1 MLFFLKTNHFF
12 RFERQIQ
19 TLKKFLL
26 IFKDCC
32 IIICHMKNTNQ
43 NTIAVISTPLSSGA
57 ISVVRMS
64 GSEAVQIADKVF
76 KTKSGKTPS
85 SFTPRMMTFG
95 TFDAKDFKEKAL
107 CVVFKAP
114 NSFTGEDIV
123 EFQCHGGV
131 TLTKGILATLIE
143 NGARLALPG
152 EFTKRAFVNGKMALS
167 DAEGMMDMINAESE
181 AEIRAGYN
189 LLSGELSKTA
199 FSAQKELVDILS
211 EIEVSFDYPE
221 ETILYITKSNAKNRL
236 EEISRTLEKVLKTA
250 SAGKMIKN
258 GVNVAIVGKPNVG
271 KSSLLNKL
279 VMDEKAI
286 VTPIAGTT
294 RDVIESQLIING
306 LKFNL
311 YDTAGIHNTE
321 DQIEKIGVDKAK
333 NIIKGADI
341 VLFVKDSDSHDDEDD
356 EVEELLK
363 KHKHL
368 IIVNKCDKLKTFKD
382 SEDTIHVSALK
393 GENIEKISEKLYA
406 LACQDKAMQAG
417 LMVASERHISAL
429 KSAKENIDSA
439 LQEIDN
445 FTLDLITIDLNL
457 AYQAL
462 GEITG
467 STTSEEIIDAIFSKF
482 CLGK

>member
-1 MLFFLKTNHFF
+1 
-12 RFERQIQ
+12 
-19 TLKKFLL
+19 
-26 IFKDCC
+26 
-32 IIICHMKNTNQ
+32 MKNLVK
-43 NTIAVISTPLSSGA
+43 NTIAAISTPLSSGA
-57 ISVVRMS
+57 ISIVRMS
-64 GSEAVQIADKVF
+64 GEDAVKIADKVF
-76 KTKSGKTPS
+76 QTKSGKKPS
-85 SFTPRMMTFG
+85 TFTPRMMTFG
-95 TFDAKDFKEKAL
+95 TFTANAFKEQAL

-131 TLTKGILATLIE
+131 TLTKGILQTLIA
-143 NGARLALPG
+143 NGAKMAQPG
-152 EFTKRAFVNGKMALS
+152 EFTKRAFMNGKMALS
-167 DAEGMMDMINAESE
+167 DAEGMMDMINASSE

-221 ETILYITKSNAKNRL
+221 ETILYITKSNAKERL
-236 EEISRTLEKVLKTA
+236 VSLSNTLEKVLKTS
-250 SAGKMIKN
+250 SAGQMIKN

-294 RDVIESQLIING
+294 RDVIEASLSING

-311 YDTAGIHNTE
+311 YDTAGIHETK
-321 DQIEKIGVDKAK
+321 DQVEQIGVDKAK
-333 NIIKGADI
+333 NTIKGADI
-341 VLFVKDSDSHDDEDD
+341 VLFVKDSDNQTEEDK
-356 EVEELLK
+356 EVEDLLK
-363 KHKHL
+363 THKH
-368 IIVNKCDKLKTFKD
+368 IIIINKSDKLKTYKD
-382 SEDTIHVSALK
+382 IANTIHISALK
-393 GENIEKISEKLYA
+393 GENIDKVADKLYN
-406 LACQDKAMQAG
+406 LACEDKSMQEG
-417 LMVASERHISAL
+417 LMVANQRHIDAL
-429 KSAKENIDSA
+429 QTAKDNIDNA
-439 LQEIDN
+439 IAEIDN

-467 STTSEEIIDAIFSKF
+467 STTSEDIINAIFSKF

>member
-1 MLFFLKTNHFF
+1 
-12 RFERQIQ
+12 
-19 TLKKFLL
+19 
-26 IFKDCC
+26 
-32 IIICHMKNTNQ
+32 MKSIMNQ
-43 NTIAVISTPLSSGA
+43 TIAVISTPLSSGA
-57 ISVVRMS
+57 ISIVRMS
-64 GSEAVQIADKVF
+64 GPQAVEIADKVF
-76 KTKSGKTPS
+76 VAKNGKTPS
-85 SFTPRMMTFG
+85 GFTPRMMMFG
-95 TFDAKDFKEKAL
+95 NFKAENFEEQAL

-114 NSFTGEDIV
+114 YSFTGEDIV

-131 TLTKGILATLIE
+131 TLTKGILSTLL
-143 NGARLALPG
+143 NKGARLAQPG
-152 EFTKRAFVNGKMALS
+152 EFTKRAFMNGKMALS

-199 FSAQKELVDILS
+199 FSAQKDLIDILS

-221 ETILYITKSNAKNRL
+221 ETILYITKSNAKQRL
-236 EEISRTLEKVLKTA
+236 VELSGTLDSVLKTS
-250 SAGKMIKN
+250 SAGQMIKN

-294 RDVIESQLIING
+294 RDVIEATLFING

-311 YDTAGIHNTE
+311 YDTAGIHETQ

-341 VLFVKDSDSHDDEDD
+341 VLFVKDSDNFDDDD
-356 EVEELLK
+356 KQVEQQLK
-363 KHKHL
+363 NQKH
-368 IIVNKCDKLKTFKD
+368 IIVINKADKLKAYKD
-382 SEDTIHVSALK
+382 TDQTIHISALK
-393 GENIEKISEKLYA
+393 GENIEKLINKLYS
-406 LACQDKAMQAG
+406 LACEDKAMQDG
-417 LMVASERHISAL
+417 LMIASERHITAL
-429 KSAKENIDSA
+429 KQAKDNIDNA
-439 LQEIDN
+439 IQEIDN

-457 AYQAL
+457 AYQAF

>member
-1 MLFFLKTNHFF
+1 
-12 RFERQIQ
+12 
-19 TLKKFLL
+19 
-26 IFKDCC
+26 
-32 IIICHMKNTNQ
+32 MKNTTS

-64 GSEAVQIADKVF
+64 GPESVKIADKVF
-76 KTKSGKTPS
+76 KTKDNMHPS

-95 TFDAKDFKEKAL
+95 TFDAKKFKEKAL
-107 CVVFKAP
+107 CVVFKTP

-123 EFQCHGGV
+123 EFHCHGGV
-131 TLTKGILATLIE
+131 TLTKGILSALLE
-143 NGARLALPG
+143 SGARLALPG
-152 EFTKRAFVNGKMALS
+152 EFTKRAFMNGKMALS

-181 AEIRAGYN
+181 AEIRAGFN

-199 FSAQKELVDILS
+199 FSVQKELVDILS

-221 ETILYITKSNAKNRL
+221 ETILFITKNNVKSRL
-236 EEISRTLEKVLKTA
+236 EKISQTLDKILKTS
-250 SAGKMIKN
+250 SAGQMVKN
-258 GVNVAIVGKPNVG
+258 GVSVAIVGKPNVG

-294 RDVIESQLIING
+294 RDVIEAQLVING

-311 YDTAGIHNTE
+311 FDTAGIHETK

-341 VLFVKDSDSHDDEDD
+341 VLFVKDSDTEDDEDK
-356 EVEELLK
+356 EVKQLLET
-363 KHKHL
+363 HKHL
-368 IIVNKCDKLKTFKD
+368 IIINKSDKLSSFKD
-382 SEDTIHVSALK
+382 SDDTIHVSALK

-406 LACQDKAMQAG
+406 LACEDKAMQSG

-429 KSAKENIDSA
+429 KSAKENIDNA
-439 LQEIDN
+439 LQEIEN

-457 AYQAL
+457 AYQSL

>member
-1 MLFFLKTNHFF
+1 
-12 RFERQIQ
+12 
-19 TLKKFLL
+19 
-26 IFKDCC
+26 
-32 IIICHMKNTNQ
+32 MKNLCS
-43 NTIAVISTPLSSGA
+43 NTIAAISTPLSSGA

-64 GSEAVQIADKVF
+64 GQEAVQIADKVF
-76 KTKSGKTPS
+76 STKDGRTPS

-95 TFDAKDFKEKAL
+95 TFDAGSFKEKAL

-114 NSFTGEDIV
+114 HSFTGEDIV

-131 TLTKGILATLIE
+131 TLTKGILQALL
-143 NGARLALPG
+143 NSGAVLAKPG
-152 EFTKRAFVNGKMALS
+152 EFTKRAFMNGKMALS

-236 EEISRTLEKVLKTA
+236 EELSKTLDKVLKTS
-250 SAGKMIKN
+250 SAGQMVKN
-258 GVNVAIVGKPNVG
+258 GVSVAIVGKPNVG

-294 RDVIESQLIING
+294 RDVIEATLSING

-311 YDTAGIHNTE
+311 YDTAGIHETK

-341 VLFVKDSDSHDDEDD
+341 VLFVKDSDNFDK
-356 EVEELLK
+356 EVEDLLK

-368 IIVNKCDKLKTFKD
+368 IIINKSDKLKNFKD
-382 SEDTIHVSALK
+382 TEDTIHVSALK
-393 GENIEKISEKLYA
+393 GENIEKVANKLYS
-406 LACQDKAMQAG
+406 LACEDKAMQDG

-429 KSAKENIDSA
+429 KQAKENIDNA
-439 LQEIDN
+439 IAEIDN

-467 STTSEEIIDAIFSKF
+467 STTSEDIIDAIFSKF

>member
-1 MLFFLKTNHFF
+1 
-12 RFERQIQ
+12 
-19 TLKKFLL
+19 
-26 IFKDCC
+26 
-32 IIICHMKNTNQ
+32 MKNTNS

-64 GSEAVQIADKVF
+64 GTEAVQIADKVF
-76 KTKSGKTPS
+76 QTKDGKKPS

-95 TFDAKDFKEKAL
+95 TFDAKKFKEKAL

-131 TLTKGILATLIE
+131 TLTKGILSSLLE

-152 EFTKRAFVNGKMALS
+152 EFTKRAFMNGKMALS

-221 ETILYITKSNAKNRL
+221 ETILFITKNNVKTRL
-236 EEISRTLEKVLKTA
+236 EKISETLEKILKTS
-250 SAGKMIKN
+250 SAGQMIKN
-258 GVNVAIVGKPNVG
+258 GVSVAIVGKPNVG

-294 RDVIESQLIING
+294 RDVIEAQLVING

-311 YDTAGIHNTE
+311 FDTAGIHETK

-341 VLFVKDSDSHDDEDD
+341 VLFVKDSESEDEEDK
-356 EVEELLK
+356 EVKQLLET
-363 KHKHL
+363 HKHL
-368 IIVNKCDKLKTFKD
+368 IIINKSDKLSSFEDTD
-382 SEDTIHVSALK
+382 DTIHVSALK
-393 GENIEKISEKLYA
+393 GENIEKISKKLYA
-406 LACQDKAMQAG
+406 LACEDKAMQSG

-429 KSAKENIDSA
+429 KSAKENIDNA
-439 LQEIDN
+439 LQEIEN

-457 AYQAL
+457 AYQSL

>member
-1 MLFFLKTNHFF
+1 
-12 RFERQIQ
+12 
-19 TLKKFLL
+19 
-26 IFKDCC
+26 
-32 IIICHMKNTNQ
+32 MKNTNS
-43 NTIAVISTPLSSGA
+43 NAIAVISTPLSSGA

-64 GSEAVQIADKVF
+64 GTEAIQIADKVF
-76 KTKSGKTPS
+76 QTKDGKKPS

-95 TFDAKDFKEKAL
+95 TFDAKKFKEKAL

-131 TLTKGILATLIE
+131 TLTKGILSSLLE
-143 NGARLALPG
+143 NGAKLALPG
-152 EFTKRAFVNGKMALS
+152 EFTKRAFMNGKMALS

-221 ETILYITKSNAKNRL
+221 ETILFITKNNVKTRL
-236 EEISRTLEKVLKTA
+236 EKISETLEKILKTS
-250 SAGKMIKN
+250 SAGQMIKN
-258 GVNVAIVGKPNVG
+258 GVSVAIVGKPNVG

-294 RDVIESQLIING
+294 RDVIEAQLIING

-311 YDTAGIHNTE
+311 FDTAGIHETK

-333 NIIKGADI
+333 NIIKGSDI
-341 VLFVKDSDSHDDEDD
+341 VLFVKDSEAEDEEDK
-356 EVEELLK
+356 EVKQLLET
-363 KHKHL
+363 HKHL
-368 IIVNKCDKLKTFKD
+368 IIINKSDKISSFEDTD
-382 SEDTIHVSALK
+382 DTIHVSALK

-406 LACQDKAMQAG
+406 LACEDKAMQAG

-429 KSAKENIDSA
+429 KSAKENIDNA
-439 LQEIDN
+439 LQEIEN

-457 AYQAL
+457 AYQSL

>member
-1 MLFFLKTNHFF
+1 
-12 RFERQIQ
+12 
-19 TLKKFLL
+19 
-26 IFKDCC
+26 
-32 IIICHMKNTNQ
+32 MKNTNS
-43 NTIAVISTPLSSGA
+43 NAIAVISTPLSSGA

-64 GSEAVQIADKVF
+64 GTEAIQIADKVF
-76 KTKSGKTPS
+76 QTKDGKKPS

-95 TFDAKDFKEKAL
+95 TFDAKKFKEKAL

-131 TLTKGILATLIE
+131 TLTKGILSSLLE
-143 NGARLALPG
+143 NGAKLALPG
-152 EFTKRAFVNGKMALS
+152 EFAKRAFMNGKMALS

-221 ETILYITKSNAKNRL
+221 ETILFITKNNVKTRL
-236 EEISRTLEKVLKTA
+236 EKISETLEKILKTS
-250 SAGKMIKN
+250 SAGQMIKN
-258 GVNVAIVGKPNVG
+258 GVSVAIVGKPNVG

-294 RDVIESQLIING
+294 RDVIEAQLIING

-311 YDTAGIHNTE
+311 FDTAGIHETK

-333 NIIKGADI
+333 NIIKGSDI
-341 VLFVKDSDSHDDEDD
+341 VLFVKDSEAEDEEDK
-356 EVEELLK
+356 EVKQLLET
-363 KHKHL
+363 HKHL
-368 IIVNKCDKLKTFKD
+368 IIINKSDKISSFEDTD
-382 SEDTIHVSALK
+382 DTIHVSALK

-406 LACQDKAMQAG
+406 LACEDKAMQAG

-429 KSAKENIDSA
+429 KSAKENIDNA
-439 LQEIDN
+439 LQEIEN

-457 AYQAL
+457 AYQSL